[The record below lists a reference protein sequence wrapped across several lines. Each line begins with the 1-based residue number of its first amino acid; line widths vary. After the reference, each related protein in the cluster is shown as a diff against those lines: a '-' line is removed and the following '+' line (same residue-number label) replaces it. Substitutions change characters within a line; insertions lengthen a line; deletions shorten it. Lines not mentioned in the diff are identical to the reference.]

1 MRNCLIAIALGLVL
15 AGGWVALLKRWWQSV
30 QPAGITLPAVLAKH
44 PQPEERRVFAVE
56 GREYLALFGPVR
68 AFPRFPS
75 GPPVYVFDRSGTL
88 VDWTP
93 DEGDDEKFKSRWPGF
108 YGGRLVTGDEVE
120 NWMPAVP

>member
-1 MRNCLIAIALGLVL
+1 MRNCLIAIAIGLVL
-15 AGGWVALLKRWWQSV
+15 AGGWVALLKRWGQCV
-30 QPAGITLPAVLAKH
+30 QPGGATLPAVLAKH

-75 GPPVYVFDRSGTL
+75 GPPVYIFGRPGML

-93 DEGDDEKFKSRWPGF
+93 DEGDDEEFKSRWPDLSS
-108 YGGRLVTGDEVE
+108 GRVVTGDEVA
-120 NWMPAVP
+120 NWVPAVP